1 MWVHILT
8 NSMNRVL
15 VHAQD
20 KKHLYFVNECFF
32 DTHVYTGDLDKN
44 LESQF
49 KSNPSDFMLRG
60 SKIVYS
66 PGENIDDYRKFV
78 EYKLWS
84 YYDILTKI
92 NLARVKE
99 IEICAGQSEVYKMKY
114 DQACLLKE
122 HSYDAKLVG
131 HNRVQL
137 VLDYAELDNCTVEQ
151 AADQIILQYTMHL
164 EMMTKTEWFRIKYMR
179 LLKQAKTAG
188 EVKQVMDS
196 LHKETFLNILL

>member
-8 NSMNRVL
+8 NSLNRVL
-15 VHAQD
+15 LSTPE

-32 DTHVYTGDLDKN
+32 DTHVYTGDLDKS
-44 LESQF
+44 LEQQF
-49 KSNPSDFMLRG
+49 KSNPSDFILRG

-66 PGENIDDYRKFV
+66 PGENIDEYRKFV
-78 EYKLWS
+78 EYKQWS

-99 IEICAGQSEVYKMKY
+99 IEVCAGQDEVYKMKY
-114 DQACLLKE
+114 DQAVLLRT
-122 HSYDAKLVG
+122 HGYDANLVG
-131 HNRVQL
+131 LSNVQL
-137 VLDYAELDNCTVEQ
+137 VLDYAELDNCTAEQ

-164 EMMTKTEWFRIKYMR
+164 EMMTKTEWFRIKYLR
-179 LLKQAKTAG
+179 LLKAATTAN
-188 EVKQVMDS
+188 EVKQVMDN

>member
-8 NSMNRVL
+8 TSLNRVL
-15 VHAQD
+15 LSAPD

-32 DTHVYTGDLDKN
+32 DTHVYTGDLDKS
-44 LESQF
+44 LETQF
-49 KSNPSDFMLRG
+49 KSNPSDFILRG

-66 PGENIDDYRKFV
+66 PGENIDALRKFV

-99 IEICAGQSEVYKMKY
+99 VEVCAGQAEVYKMKY
-114 DQACLLKE
+114 DQAVLLRNVD
-122 HSYDAKLVG
+122 YDP
-131 HNRVQL
+131 NRLSDNVQM

-164 EMMTKTEWFRIKYMR
+164 EMMSKTEWFRIKYMR
-179 LLKQAKTAG
+179 LLKDARTAD
-188 EVKQVMDS
+188 EVKQVMDG

>member
-8 NSMNRVL
+8 TSLNRVL
-15 VHAQD
+15 LSTPD

-32 DTHVYTGDLDKN
+32 DTHVYTGDLDKS
-44 LESQF
+44 LEAQF
-49 KSNPSDFMLRG
+49 KTNPSDFILRG

-66 PGENIDDYRKFV
+66 PGENIDDLRKFV

-99 IEICAGQSEVYKMKY
+99 IEICAGQAEVYKMKY
-114 DQACLLKE
+114 DQAVLLRNAG
-122 HSYDAKLVG
+122 YDPSKLSA
-131 HNRVQL
+131 NVQM

-164 EMMTKTEWFRIKYMR
+164 EMMSKTEWFRIKYMR
-179 LLKQAKTAG
+179 LLKDARTAA

>member
-8 NSMNRVL
+8 NSLNRVL
-15 VHAQD
+15 LSTPD

-32 DTHVYTGDLDKN
+32 DTHVYTGDLDKG
-44 LESQF
+44 LEAQF
-49 KSNPSDFMLRG
+49 KSNPSDFILRG
-60 SKIVYS
+60 AKIVYS
-66 PGENIDDYRKFV
+66 PGENIDEYRKFV

-114 DQACLLKE
+114 DQAVLLAQ
-122 HSYDAKLVG
+122 HSYDPELVG
-131 HNRVQL
+131 RNRVQL
-137 VLDYAELDNCTVEQ
+137 VLDYAELDNCTITQ
-151 AADQIILQYTMHL
+151 AANQIILQYTMHL
-164 EMMTKTEWFRIKYMR
+164 EMLTKTEWFRIKYMR
-179 LLKQAKTAG
+179 LLKDAKTAAD
-188 EVKQVMDS
+188 VKQVMDN